1 MISMKKMLTK
11 ILTTLSTKITKT
23 GDKVTGNYKFKS
35 IYTRGTSP
43 TDADKVDQLIQF
55 IDQREVQF
63 GRFGVYTAVNGR
75 DGIQIGA
82 ARTPTGGS
90 SIGNLL
96 TLLIDDAGNRYVQFS
111 AAAPWLTAL
120 GLNGV
125 GTYKSAAAGSSGT
138 YSLASA
144 TAHNFASVSLEPG
157 VWQVTG
163 TVTYNAGASTGTYR
177 RAAIGN
183 ASSDY
188 AISQIGAS
196 ASNTNVNVTTPI
208 DLRSATGNTTVYIRG
223 QHGQGA
229 NINVVLNQTWI
240 KAVRIK

>member
-1 MISMKKMLTK
+1 MLTK

-55 IDQREVQF
+55 IDQNEVQF

-75 DGIQIGA
+75 DGVQIGA

-90 SIGNLL
+90 SVGNLL

-111 AAAPWLTAL
+111 ATAPWLTAL
-120 GLNGV
+120 GLSGV
-125 GTYKSAAAGSSGT
+125 GTYKSAAAGSSGN

-144 TAHNFASVSLEPG
+144 TAYNFASISLEPG
-157 VWQVTG
+157 LWQVSG
-163 TVTYNAGASTGTYR
+163 LVTYQAGASSGLGTYR
-177 RAAIGN
+177 RAAISN

-188 AISQIGAS
+188 AYSQIGAS
-196 ASNTNVNVTTPI
+196 ASNTSVNVTTPI
-208 DLRSATGNTTVYIRG
+208 DLRSATGNTTIYIKG
-223 QHGQGA
+223 QHGQGS
-229 NINVVLNQTWI
+229 NINVVLNLTWI